1 MPGRRPRN
9 GGYYDDSLGT
19 TGVAVE
25 VPINASGV
33 IVHCGAAC
41 YVGVGDE
48 NLRTFDTTEYGVMGA
63 GQSETF
69 ALHPG
74 VRGEESHIH
83 VAAVT
88 GTAAVS
94 MMFL

>member
-1 MPGRRPRN
+1 MASRRPRG
-9 GGYYDDSLGT
+9 GGYYDDDLGT
-19 TGVAVE
+19 DGIAIP
-25 VPINASGV
+25 VPITASGLIIHV
-33 IVHCGAAC
+33 GAAC
-41 YVGVGDE
+41 YVGVGDDT
-48 NLRTFDTTEYGVMGA
+48 LRTFDTTEYGVLGA

-74 VRGEESHIH
+74 VRGEESHFH

-94 MMFL
+94 IMFL